1 MNSYTTE
8 NEIIA
13 SCLKELKLPAIK
25 DLLEDT
31 IVDAIT

>member
-1 MNSYTTE
+1 MNSYITE

-25 DLLEDT
+25 DLLEDV
-31 IVDAIT
+31 IACM